1 MRADAM
7 DGDERGDGGKGVVD
21 CDDEDEAA
29 DDVDSSIHSSIHQL
43 ELVLGVVGDVNRMD
57 PDW

>member
-7 DGDERGDGGKGVVD
+7 DGDSGVGDG
-21 CDDEDEAA
+21 EDEAA
-29 DDVDSSIHSSIHQL
+29 DDVDTSIHSSMSSRG
-43 ELVLGVVGDVNRMD
+43 LVLGINRMD